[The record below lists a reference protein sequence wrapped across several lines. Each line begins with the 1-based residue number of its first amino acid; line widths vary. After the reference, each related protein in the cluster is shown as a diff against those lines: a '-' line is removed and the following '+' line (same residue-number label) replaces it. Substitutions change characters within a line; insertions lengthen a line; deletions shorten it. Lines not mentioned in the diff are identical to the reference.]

1 MYFMGQ
7 DGEEWKKMGKI
18 GGREGDGKENLL
30 VLPFKR
36 QDKEEFGE
44 ISLKRIVHGF
54 LTDMS
59 GNTHKRSFV
68 QGFEAVVDS
77 QRRLAIPKLWR
88 LDSDTEET
96 EFFLTLASGPSLEFY
111 EIEEYAR
118 RQAIIKEMLKDE
130 DSEFLASGSG
140 MYSTT
145 VKLDRQGRFVIPQIL
160 QDAAEIQT
168 KVYCIGLMNFGRIY
182 ADKIWLEKG
191 PSKQKVIDFNRAFRS
206 IQSVSETKVMVT
218 ETQ

>member
-1 MYFMGQ
+1 MEKE
-7 DGEEWKKMGKI
+7 DGV
-18 GGREGDGKENLL
+18 RKENML
-30 VLPFKR
+30 VLP
-36 QDKEEFGE
+36 
-44 ISLKRIVHGF
+44 LKGRTRGNLGRFPEKQIVHGF

-59 GNTHKRSFV
+59 ENTHKRSFV
-68 QGFEAVVDS
+68 QGFDAVVDS

-88 LDSDTEET
+88 LDSDTEDT

-145 VKLDRQGRFVIPQIL
+145 VKLDKQGRFVIPQIL
-160 QDAAEIQT
+160 QEAAEIQT

>member
-1 MYFMGQ
+1 MGV
-7 DGEEWKKMGKI
+7 KKET
-18 GGREGDGKENLL
+18 GRKNLL
-30 VLPFKR
+30 VLPIKR
-36 QDKEEFGE
+36 QDKEDFGE
-44 ISLKRIVHGF
+44 IPQKRTVHGF
-54 LTDMS
+54 LTDMPE
-59 GNTHKRSFV
+59 NTSKRSFV

-88 LDSDTEET
+88 LDSDTEDT

-111 EIEEYAR
+111 EIEEYAK

-145 VKLDRQGRFVIPQIL
+145 VKLDKQGRFVIPQIL
-160 QDAAEIQT
+160 QEAAEIQT

-182 ADKIWLEKG
+182 SDKIWLQKG

-206 IQSVSETKVMVT
+206 IKSVSETKVMVT